1 MMLLNLIEEHSIYFA
16 GIVEHSFLILILNN
30 HVPGPDKVFQVYLGR
45 LGVRGRTLR
54 ECDDCLFIYLFIYS
68 SIYSFI
74 HELILLFVYL
84 FIYLFIH
91 SFIHL
96 FIYSFIC
103 SFFH

>member
-1 MMLLNLIEEHSIYFA
+1 MMLLNLIEEYSIFFA

-54 ECDDCLFIYLFIYS
+54 EFDDCLFIYS

-74 HELILLFVYL
+74 HELILPFVY
-84 FIYLFIH
+84 
-91 SFIHL
+91 
-96 FIYSFIC
+96 
-103 SFFH
+103 